1 MDAARTGRQ
10 FSAKQPAR
18 YRQFRRLADSATGT
32 QLAIGFQDVVEQP
45 ALEIIEQALQ
55 RSRIVGP
62 ERFALRSKLPGK
74 LAMHGQMSQCM
85 LLLIGQVGQQAL
97 LGAEMKMT

>member
-1 MDAARTGRQ
+1 MQHERGGSLARNNPLDTGSFDGLPIQ
-10 FSAKQPAR
+10 Q
-18 YRQFRRLADSATGT
+18 LT

-85 LLLIGQVGQQAL
+85 LLLIGQGWPASSPRC
-97 LGAEMKMT
+97 